1 MALKRLRY
9 YETEFYFPRHKNT
22 DGHYQATG
30 KINLYW
36 VTPTFDREP
45 FKRAVPTGTALFCAY
60 FAFFVC
66 KGGAYL

>member
-22 DGHYQATG
+22 DGHYQTTG

-45 FKRAVPTGTALFCAY
+45 KKIQKLKNF
-60 FAFFVC
+60 
-66 KGGAYL
+66 